1 MPVQI
6 VKKHDKV
13 CRCRTGTDYLQ
24 VSAACL
30 TAPVLHRHQDA
41 SAVPEC
47 RLGDI
52 VMPLSA
58 PRHCIA
64 LAVHTSQ
71 GYSVSLAR
79 CHQDACALVANL
91 AAVQRSKAWL

>member
-30 TAPVLHRHQDA
+30 TAPLLHDIKM
-41 SAVPEC
+41 
-47 RLGDI
+47 RLLYLNAD
-52 VMPLSA
+52 
-58 PRHCIA
+58 
-64 LAVHTSQ
+64 
-71 GYSVSLAR
+71 
-79 CHQDACALVANL
+79 
-91 AAVQRSKAWL
+91 